1 MTFHLSLISEKR
13 RTKMINLNELE
24 KSDPRIA
31 EAVKKELKRQRESV
45 ELIASENF
53 VSIPV
58 LEAMGTWLTN
68 KYSEGYP
75 HKRYY
80 GGNQFIDMS
89 EDLAI
94 ERAKLL
100 FDAEHANVQPHAG
113 SQANMEVYFAL
124 LNLKDKILGMKLDH
138 GGHLTHGSPVNFS
151 GKFYNFTS
159 YGISKETERI
169 DMDEVRK
176 IALKEKPK
184 MILAGYSAY
193 PRNLDFKEFREVA
206 DEVDA
211 YLMADVAH
219 FAGIIAARKHMMPF
233 PHCDVVTTTTHK
245 TLRGPRGAIILSM
258 NEDRLK
264 QKYHPDSKKNMAKMI
279 DSAVFPG
286 MQGGPLDHMIAAK
299 AVAFGEALKPE
310 FRDYIEQVLKNA
322 KVLAE
327 GLMDNGF
334 KLISGG
340 TDNHLMLID
349 LTNKGVAGKQAETAL
364 DEAGITCNKNM
375 IPFDTRSPFDPS
387 GIRIGTPAIT
397 TRGFKENDMKIIA
410 DLMNKV
416 IENINNKKIIERVK
430 QDILDLCKKYPLYP
444 EIKV

>member
-1 MTFHLSLISEKR
+1 MIDLENLKR
-13 RTKMINLNELE
+13 
-24 KSDPRIA
+24 SDQKVFD
-31 EAVKKELKRQRESV
+31 AVRGELKRQRECV

-53 VSIPV
+53 VSVPV
-58 LEAMGTWLTN
+58 LQAMGTWLTN

-80 GGNQFIDMS
+80 GGNQCVDIT

-100 FDAEHANVQPHAG
+100 FDAQYANVQPHAG
-113 SQANMEVYFAL
+113 SQANMESYFAL
-124 LNLKDKILGMKLDH
+124 LNLGDKILGMDLAH
-138 GGHLTHGSPVNFS
+138 GGHLTHGSPANFS

-159 YGISKETERI
+159 YGVDKETGRLN
-169 DMDEVRK
+169 MDEIRK

-184 MILAGYSAY
+184 LILAGYSAY
-193 PRNLDFKEFREVA
+193 PRNIDFSEFRQIA
-206 DEVDA
+206 DEIDA

-233 PHCDVVTTTTHK
+233 PYCDIVTTTTHK

-258 NEDRLK
+258 GEDRLHE
-264 QKYHPDSKKNMAKMI
+264 KYHPDMKLKDGSPKKLSAMI

-286 MQGGPLDHMIAAK
+286 MQGGPLDHVIAAK

-310 FRDYIEQVLKNA
+310 FKTYIGQVLKNA
-322 KVLAE
+322 KAMAE

-334 KLISGG
+334 NLVSGG
-340 TDNHLMLID
+340 TDNHLMLVD
-349 LTNKGVAGKQAETAL
+349 LTNKGVSGKQAEIAL

-375 IPFDTRSPFDPS
+375 VPFDTRKPFDPS
-387 GIRIGTPAIT
+387 GIRLGTPAMT
-397 TRGFKENDMKIIA
+397 TRGMKEPEMKFIA
-410 DLMNKV
+410 ELISKVVGSIDNKEV
-416 IENINNKKIIERVK
+416 IQKVR
-430 QDILDLCKKYPLYP
+430 QDVLQLCSRFPLYP
-444 EIKV
+444 EIKY

>member
-1 MTFHLSLISEKR
+1 
-13 RTKMINLNELE
+13 MINLDELE
-24 KSDPRIA
+24 KSDHLIA
-31 EAVKKELKRQRESV
+31 ESVKMELKRQRNSV

-80 GGNQFIDMS
+80 GGNKFIDMS

-124 LNLKDKILGMKLDH
+124 LNLKDKILGMNLSH

-193 PRNLDFKEFREVA
+193 PRNLDFKEFREIA

-264 QKYHPDSKKNMAKMI
+264 QKYHPDSKKNLAKMI

-299 AVAFGEALKPE
+299 AVAFGEALKPG
-310 FRDYIEQVLKNA
+310 FKDYIEQVLKNA
-322 KVLAE
+322 KALAN

-334 KLISGG
+334 KLISNG

-349 LTNKGVAGKQAETAL
+349 LTNKNVTGKQAEVAL

-375 IPFDTRSPFDPS
+375 VPFDTRSPFDPS

-397 TRGFKENDMKIIA
+397 TRGFKEDDMKVVA
-410 DLMNKV
+410 DSMNKV
-416 IENINNKKIIERVK
+416 IENINNKEVTEKVK
-430 QDILDLCKKYPLYP
+430 QDILELCKKYPLYP
-444 EIKV
+444 EIKL

>member
-1 MTFHLSLISEKR
+1 
-13 RTKMINLNELE
+13 MINLDELN
-24 KSDPRIA
+24 KSDHLIA
-31 EAVKKELKRQRESV
+31 DAVKMELNRQRNSV

-58 LEAMGTWLTN
+58 LQAMGTWLTN

-80 GGNQFIDMS
+80 GGNKFIDMS

-124 LNLKDKILGMKLDH
+124 LNLKDKILGMDLSH

-151 GKFYNFTS
+151 GKFYDFVS

-176 IALKEKPK
+176 LAIKEKPK
-184 MILAGYSAY
+184 LILAGYSAY
-193 PRNLDFKEFREVA
+193 PRNLDFKEFREIA

-245 TLRGPRGAIILSM
+245 TLRGPRGAMILSM
-258 NEDRLK
+258 QEDRLK
-264 QKYHPDSKKNMAKMI
+264 EKYHPNSKKNLAGMI

-286 MQGGPLDHMIAAK
+286 MQGGPLDHVIAAK
-299 AVAFGEALKPE
+299 AVSFGEALKPD
-310 FRDYIEQVLKNA
+310 FKDYIEQVLKNA
-322 KVLAE
+322 KALA
-327 GLMDNGF
+327 GDLMYHGF
-334 KLISGG
+334 KLISDG

-349 LTNKGVAGKQAETAL
+349 LTNKNVTGKQAETAL
-364 DEAGITCNKNM
+364 DDAGITCNKNM
-375 IPFDTRSPFDPS
+375 VPFDERSPFDPS

-397 TRGFKENDMKIIA
+397 TRGFKESDMKVIA
-410 DLMNKV
+410 DSMNKI
-416 IENINNKKIIERVK
+416 IENIDNKEIIEKVR
-430 QDILDLCKKYPLYP
+430 QDIVELCNEHPLYP
-444 EIKV
+444 DINIE

>member
-1 MTFHLSLISEKR
+1 
-13 RTKMINLNELE
+13 MINLNELE

-31 EAVKKELKRQRESV
+31 DAVKKELKRQRESV

-89 EDLAI
+89 EDFAI

-124 LNLKDKILGMKLDH
+124 LNLKDKILGMDLSH

-151 GKFYNFTS
+151 GKFYNFVS

-193 PRNLDFKEFREVA
+193 PRNLDFKEFREIA
-206 DEVDA
+206 DEIDA

-264 QKYHPDSKKNMAKMI
+264 QKYHPDSKKNLAKMI

-310 FRDYIEQVLKNA
+310 FKDYIEKVLKNA
-322 KVLAE
+322 KALAE
-327 GLMDNGF
+327 GLMDNEF
-334 KLISGG
+334 KLISDG
-340 TDNHLMLID
+340 TDNHLMLVD
-349 LTNKGVAGKQAETAL
+349 LTNKNVTGKQAEVAL

-375 IPFDTRSPFDPS
+375 VPFDTRSPFDPS

-397 TRGFKENDMKIIA
+397 TRGFKESDMKVVA
-410 DLMNKV
+410 DSINKV
-416 IENINNKKIIERVK
+416 IENINNKSVIEKVK
-430 QDILDLCKKYPLYP
+430 MDILDLCEKYPLYP
-444 EIKV
+444 NIKV

>member
-1 MTFHLSLISEKR
+1 MDYKFVPSA
-13 RTKMINLNELE
+13 
-24 KSDPRIA
+24 DPAIFKLLQ
-31 EAVKKELKRQRESV
+31 EEETRQKNGL
-45 ELIASENF
+45 ELIASENYA
-53 VSIPV
+53 SAAV
-58 LEAMGTWLTN
+58 LETMASVLNN

-80 GGNQFIDMS
+80 GGNKFIDIS

-124 LNLKDKILGMKLDH
+124 LNLKDKILGMDLSH

-151 GKFYNFTS
+151 GKFYNFVS
-159 YGISKETERI
+159 YGISRETERI

-193 PRNLDFKEFREVA
+193 PRNLDFKEFREIA
-206 DEVDA
+206 DEVGA

-264 QKYHPDSKKNMAKMI
+264 QKYHPDSKKNLAKMI

-286 MQGGPLDHMIAAK
+286 MQGGPLDHVIAAK

-310 FRDYIEQVLKNA
+310 FKTYIEQVLKNA
-322 KVLAE
+322 KALAN
-327 GLMDNGF
+327 GLIDNGF
-334 KLISGG
+334 KLISNG

-349 LTNKGVAGKQAETAL
+349 LTNKNVTGKQAETAL

-375 IPFDTRSPFDPS
+375 VPFDTRSPFDPS

-397 TRGFKENDMKIIA
+397 TRGFKEDDMKIIA
-410 DLMNKV
+410 DSMNKV
-416 IENINNKKIIERVK
+416 IENINNKEVTERVK
-430 QDILDLCKKYPLYP
+430 QDILELCKKYPLYP
-444 EIKV
+444 EIEL

>member
-1 MTFHLSLISEKR
+1 MISIDE
-13 RTKMINLNELE
+13 LN
-24 KSDPRIA
+24 KSDHLVA
-31 EAVKKELKRQRESV
+31 DAVKMELNRQRNSV

-58 LEAMGTWLTN
+58 LQAMGTWLTN

-80 GGNQFIDMS
+80 GGNKFIDMS

-124 LNLKDKILGMKLDH
+124 LNLKDKILGMDLSH

-151 GKFYNFTS
+151 GKFYDFVS

-169 DMDEVRK
+169 DMDKVRK

-184 MILAGYSAY
+184 LILAGYSAY
-193 PRNLDFKEFREVA
+193 PRNLDFKEFREIA

-245 TLRGPRGAIILSM
+245 TLRGPRGAMILSM
-258 NEDRLK
+258 QEDRLK
-264 QKYHPDSKKNMAKMI
+264 EKYHPDSKKNLAGMI

-299 AVAFGEALKPE
+299 AVAFGEALKPDFKE
-310 FRDYIEQVLKNA
+310 YIEQVLKNA
-322 KVLAE
+322 KALASD
-327 GLMDNGF
+327 LMYHGF
-334 KLISGG
+334 KLISDG

-349 LTNKGVAGKQAETAL
+349 LTNKNVTGKQAEAAL

-375 IPFDTRSPFDPS
+375 VPFDERSPFDPS

-397 TRGFKENDMKIIA
+397 TRGFKESDMKIIA
-410 DLMNKV
+410 DSMNKI
-416 IENINNKKIIERVK
+416 IENIDHKEIIEKVR
-430 QDILDLCKKYPLYP
+430 QDIVELCNEHPLYS
-444 EIKV
+444 EINLD

>member
-1 MTFHLSLISEKR
+1 
-13 RTKMINLNELE
+13 MINLNELE
-24 KSDPRIA
+24 KSDHLIA

-80 GGNQFIDMS
+80 GGNKFIDIS

-124 LNLKDKILGMKLDH
+124 LNLKDKILGMDLSH

-151 GKFYNFTS
+151 GKFYNFVS
-159 YGISKETERI
+159 YGISRETERI

-193 PRNLDFKEFREVA
+193 PRNLDFKEFREIA
-206 DEVDA
+206 DEVGA

-264 QKYHPDSKKNMAKMI
+264 QKYHPDSKKNLAKMI

-286 MQGGPLDHMIAAK
+286 MQGGPLDHVIAAK

-310 FRDYIEQVLKNA
+310 FKTYIEQVLKNA
-322 KVLAE
+322 KALAN
-327 GLMDNGF
+327 GLMDNSF
-334 KLISGG
+334 KLISNG

-349 LTNKGVAGKQAETAL
+349 LTNKNVTGKQAETAL

-375 IPFDTRSPFDPS
+375 VPFDTRSPFDPS

-397 TRGFKENDMKIIA
+397 TRGFKEDDMKIIA
-410 DLMNKV
+410 DSMNKV
-416 IENINNKKIIERVK
+416 IENINNKEVTERVK
-430 QDILDLCKKYPLYP
+430 QDILELCKKYPLYP
-444 EIKV
+444 EIEL

>member
-1 MTFHLSLISEKR
+1 MTDIEDLKISDQKVF
-13 RTKMINLNELE
+13 
-24 KSDPRIA
+24 D
-31 EAVKKELKRQRESV
+31 AVRGELKRQRESI

-53 VSIPV
+53 VSPAV
-58 LEAMGTWLTN
+58 MQAMGTWLTN

-80 GGNQFIDMS
+80 GGNQCVDIT

-94 ERAKLL
+94 ERAKQL
-100 FDAEHANVQPHAG
+100 FEAQYANVQPHAG
-113 SQANMEVYFAL
+113 SQANMEAYFAL
-124 LNLKDKILGMKLDH
+124 LNLGDKILGMDLSH

-159 YGISKETERI
+159 YGVEKETGMLN
-169 DMDEVRK
+169 MDSIRK

-184 MILAGYSAY
+184 LILAGYSAY
-193 PRNLDFKEFREVA
+193 PRNIDFKEFRQIA

-233 PHCDVVTTTTHK
+233 PYCDIVTTTTHK

-258 NEDRLK
+258 EDDRLHDT
-264 QKYHPDSKKNMAKMI
+264 YHPDLKLKDGSPKKLSSMI

-286 MQGGPLDHMIAAK
+286 MQGGPLDHIIAAK

-310 FRDYIEQVLKNA
+310 FKTYIEQVLKNA
-322 KVLAE
+322 KALAQ
-327 GLMDNGF
+327 GLMDNSF
-334 KLISGG
+334 NLVSGG
-340 TDNHLMLID
+340 TDNHLMLVD
-349 LTNKGVAGKQAETAL
+349 LTNKGVSGKQAEIAL

-375 IPFDTRSPFDPS
+375 VPFDTRKPFDPS
-387 GIRIGTPAIT
+387 GIRLGTPAMT
-397 TRGFKENDMKIIA
+397 TRGMREPEMKFIA
-410 DLMNKV
+410 ELISKV
-416 IENINNKKIIERVK
+416 IGNINSKEAIQKVRNDVL
-430 QDILDLCKKYPLYP
+430 QLCSRFPLYT
-444 EIKV
+444 EIRY

>member
-1 MTFHLSLISEKR
+1 
-13 RTKMINLNELE
+13 MINLKELQE
-24 KSDPRIA
+24 SDP
-31 EAVKKELKRQRESV
+31 EAFAAIQKELGRQRESV

-58 LEAMGTWLTN
+58 LQAMGTWLTN

-80 GGNQFIDMS
+80 GGNQFIDIT

-94 ERAKLL
+94 ERAKKL

-124 LNLKDKILGMKLDH
+124 LNLKDKILGMSLDH

-151 GKFYNFTS
+151 GKFYDFSS
-159 YGISKETERI
+159 YGVEKETGRI
-169 DMDEVRK
+169 DMDKVRQ

-184 MILAGYSAY
+184 LILAGYSAY
-193 PRNLDFKEFREVA
+193 SRNLDFKEFRAIA

-233 PHCDVVTTTTHK
+233 PHCDIVTTTTHK
-245 TLRGPRGAIILSM
+245 TLRGPRGALILSM
-258 NEDRLK
+258 QEDRLHN
-264 QKYHPDSKKNMAKMI
+264 KYHSDKKLKDGSPKKLSSLI

-286 MQGGPLDHMIAAK
+286 MQGGPLDHVIAAK
-299 AVAFGEALKPE
+299 AVAFGEDLKPS
-310 FRDYIEQVLKNA
+310 FVTYIEQVLKNA
-322 KVLAE
+322 KALAS
-327 GLMDNGF
+327 GLMDHGF
-334 KLISGG
+334 KLISDG
-340 TDNHLMLID
+340 TDNHLMLVD
-349 LTNKGVAGKQAETAL
+349 LSNKDVTGKQAEHTL

-375 IPFDTRSPFDPS
+375 VPFDTRSPFDPS
-387 GIRIGTPAIT
+387 GIRLGTPAIT
-397 TRGFKENDMKIIA
+397 TRGFVESDMQVIADSINKIIS
-410 DLMNKV
+410 
-416 IENINNKKIIERVK
+416 NINDKEIHAKVK
-430 QDILDLCKKYPLYP
+430 EDILELCGRHPLYP
-444 EIKV
+444 GVKL

>member
-1 MTFHLSLISEKR
+1 
-13 RTKMINLNELE
+13 MINLNELE
-24 KSDPRIA
+24 KSDHLIA

-80 GGNQFIDMS
+80 GGNKFIDIS

-124 LNLKDKILGMKLDH
+124 LNLKDKILGMGLSH

-151 GKFYNFTS
+151 GKFYNFVS
-159 YGISKETERI
+159 YGISRETERI

-176 IALKEKPK
+176 IALKENPK

-193 PRNLDFKEFREVA
+193 PRNLDFKEFREIA
-206 DEVDA
+206 DEVGA

-264 QKYHPDSKKNMAKMI
+264 QKYHPDSKKNLAKMI

-286 MQGGPLDHMIAAK
+286 MQGGPLDHVIAAK

-310 FRDYIEQVLKNA
+310 FKTYIEQVLKNA
-322 KVLAE
+322 KALAN

-334 KLISGG
+334 KLISDG

-349 LTNKGVAGKQAETAL
+349 LTNKGVTGKQAETSL

-375 IPFDTRSPFDPS
+375 VPFDTRSPFDPS

-397 TRGFKENDMKIIA
+397 TRGFKESDMKIIA
-410 DLMNKV
+410 DSMNKV
-416 IENINNKKIIERVK
+416 IENINNKKVTERVK
-430 QDILDLCKKYPLYP
+430 QDILELCKKYPLYP
-444 EIKV
+444 EIEL

>member
-1 MTFHLSLISEKR
+1 
-13 RTKMINLNELE
+13 MINLNELKE
-24 KSDPRIA
+24 SDHLIA
-31 EAVKKELKRQRESV
+31 DAVKMELERQRNSV

-53 VSIPV
+53 VSVPV
-58 LEAMGTWLTN
+58 LQAMGTWLTN

-80 GGNQFIDMS
+80 GGNKFIDMS

-124 LNLKDKILGMKLDH
+124 LNLKDKILGMDLSH

-151 GKFYNFTS
+151 GKFYNFVS

-176 IALKEKPK
+176 LALKEKPK

-193 PRNLDFKEFREVA
+193 PRNLDFKEFREIA

-264 QKYHPDSKKNMAKMI
+264 QKYHPDSKKNLAKMI

-299 AVAFGEALKPE
+299 AVAFGEALKPK
-310 FRDYIEQVLKNA
+310 FKDYIEQVLKNA
-322 KVLAE
+322 KALAN
-327 GLMDNGF
+327 GLMDNNF
-334 KLISGG
+334 KLISDG
-340 TDNHLMLID
+340 TDNHLILID
-349 LTNKGVAGKQAETAL
+349 LTNKNITGKQAETAL

-375 IPFDTRSPFDPS
+375 VPFDTRSPFDPS

-397 TRGFKENDMKIIA
+397 TRGFKEDDMKIIA

-416 IENINNKKIIERVK
+416 IENINNKKIVEKVK
-430 QDILDLCKKYPLYP
+430 QDILDLCGRYPLYP
-444 EIKV
+444 GIKV

>member
-1 MTFHLSLISEKR
+1 
-13 RTKMINLNELE
+13 MINLNELKE
-24 KSDPRIA
+24 SDHLIA
-31 EAVKKELKRQRESV
+31 DAVKMELERQRNSV

-53 VSIPV
+53 VSVPV
-58 LEAMGTWLTN
+58 LQAMGTWLTN

-80 GGNQFIDMS
+80 GGNKFIDMS

-124 LNLKDKILGMKLDH
+124 LNLKDKILGMDLSH

-151 GKFYNFTS
+151 GKFYNFVS

-176 IALKEKPK
+176 LALKEKPK

-193 PRNLDFKEFREVA
+193 PRNLDFKEFREIA
-206 DEVDA
+206 DEIDA

-264 QKYHPDSKKNMAKMI
+264 QKYHPDSKKNLAKMI

-310 FRDYIEQVLKNA
+310 FKDYIEQVLKNA
-322 KVLAE
+322 KALAN
-327 GLMDNGF
+327 GLRDNNF
-334 KLISGG
+334 KLISDG
-340 TDNHLMLID
+340 TDNHLILID
-349 LTNKGVAGKQAETAL
+349 LTNKNITGKQAETAL

-375 IPFDTRSPFDPS
+375 VPFDTRSPFDPS

-397 TRGFKENDMKIIA
+397 TRGFKEDDMKIIA

-416 IENINNKKIIERVK
+416 IENINNKKIVEKVK
-430 QDILDLCKKYPLYP
+430 QDILDLCERYPLYP
-444 EIKV
+444 GIKV

>member
-1 MTFHLSLISEKR
+1 
-13 RTKMINLNELE
+13 MINLNELE
-24 KSDPRIA
+24 KSDHLIA
-31 EAVKKELKRQRESV
+31 ETIKLELKRQRNSV

-53 VSIPV
+53 VSVPV

-80 GGNQFIDMS
+80 GGNKFIDIS

-124 LNLKDKILGMKLDH
+124 LNLKDKILGMDLSH

-151 GKFYNFTS
+151 GKFYNFVS
-159 YGISKETERI
+159 YGISRETERI

-193 PRNLDFKEFREVA
+193 PRNLDFKEFREIA
-206 DEVDA
+206 DEVGA

-264 QKYHPDSKKNMAKMI
+264 QKYHPDSKKNLAKMI

-286 MQGGPLDHMIAAK
+286 MQGGPLDHVIAAK

-310 FRDYIEQVLKNA
+310 FKTYIEQVLKNA
-322 KVLAE
+322 KALAN
-327 GLMDNGF
+327 GLMDNSF
-334 KLISGG
+334 KLISNG

-349 LTNKGVAGKQAETAL
+349 LTNKNVTGKQAETAL

-397 TRGFKENDMKIIA
+397 TRGFKEDDMKIIA
-410 DLMNKV
+410 DSMNKV
-416 IENINNKKIIERVK
+416 IENINNKEVTERIK
-430 QDILDLCKKYPLYP
+430 QDILELCKKYPLYP
-444 EIKV
+444 EIEL

>member
-1 MTFHLSLISEKR
+1 
-13 RTKMINLNELE
+13 MINLNELE
-24 KSDPRIA
+24 KSDHLIA
-31 EAVKKELKRQRESV
+31 EAVKKELKRQRETV

-80 GGNQFIDMS
+80 GGNKFIDIS

-124 LNLKDKILGMKLDH
+124 LNLKDKILGMGLSH

-151 GKFYNFTS
+151 GKFYNFVS
-159 YGISKETERI
+159 YGISRETERI

-176 IALKEKPK
+176 IALKENPK

-193 PRNLDFKEFREVA
+193 PRNLDFKEFREIA
-206 DEVDA
+206 DEVGA

-264 QKYHPDSKKNMAKMI
+264 QKYHPDSKKNLAKMI

-286 MQGGPLDHMIAAK
+286 MQGGPLDHVIAAK

-310 FRDYIEQVLKNA
+310 FKTYIEQVLKNA
-322 KVLAE
+322 KALAN

-334 KLISGG
+334 KLISDG

-349 LTNKGVAGKQAETAL
+349 LTNKGVTGKQAETSL

-375 IPFDTRSPFDPS
+375 VPFDTRSPFDPS

-397 TRGFKENDMKIIA
+397 TRGFKESDMKIIA
-410 DLMNKV
+410 DSMNKV
-416 IENINNKKIIERVK
+416 IENINNKKVTERVK
-430 QDILDLCKKYPLYP
+430 QDILELCKKYPLYP
-444 EIKV
+444 EIEL